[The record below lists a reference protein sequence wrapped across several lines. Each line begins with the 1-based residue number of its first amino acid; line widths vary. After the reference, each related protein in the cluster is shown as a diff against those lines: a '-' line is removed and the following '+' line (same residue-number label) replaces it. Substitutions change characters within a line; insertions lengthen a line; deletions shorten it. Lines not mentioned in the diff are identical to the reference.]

1 MNPVYFP
8 AYSIFVNI
16 LENQHHGKSCYVEVW
31 GDVCYTIYI
40 PIKKENV
47 LKLPVEI
54 PDGQVGKLSNPVPP
68 PSTTCVVFEQAVLH
82 VTVDVQLTA

>member
-1 MNPVYFP
+1 MLCGGVGRCM
-8 AYSIFVNI
+8 
-16 LENQHHGKSCYVEVW
+16 LQ
-31 GDVCYTIYI
+31 YTIYI

-82 VTVDVQLTA
+82 VTVDVQLTAKTSGCTEQPPRVNVRM